1 MVETLKNR
9 FKGPE
14 DFYLPVAVIY
24 FFLNC
29 LFLPEGLQYTTLLTP
44 FFLWWTVKNNLA
56 KPYFIFVAITSI
68 YAIIH
73 FKLGV
78 QPYYYLRSWFLAF
91 CSFIFAITVHNY
103 LKKDSSPEGLLTK
116 IGMYNLVIIPLALAA
131 LLVHPLNEYFWYY
144 KPISPGIQSFPRLK
158 MFTYEA
164 SYYSLLFMP
173 VFLFFILKVMFG
185 KPVNPWLAF
194 AIVVIPLAL
203 SLSFGV
209 ILVMAITLILLL
221 ALHAKLIL
229 NSKKKR
235 QWFVFVLGLSALVA
249 ILMLFV
255 FPNNPISQR
264 CFNVFNNKDTS
275 IRGRTTDAFFLACM
289 MIKEKSNLF
298 GIGFGQIKVAG
309 HDLIINYYKYN
320 LDTQPHTIVRIPNT
334 LAETLAMFG
343 MVGLSLQIVLQVAF
357 FFTTKT
363 YCNVYRLAVFIFIFI
378 YQFTGSFFLNIAE
391 LTLWVIAFTPSFPQ
405 FNLSSLKQKVES

>member
-9 FKGPE
+9 FRNSE

-44 FFLWWTVKNNLA
+44 FFFWWTIKNNLV
-56 KPYFIFVAITSI
+56 KPYFVFIVITSI

-91 CSFIFAITVHNY
+91 CSFTFAITLHNY
-103 LKKDSSPEGLLTK
+103 LKKDDAPEGLLTK
-116 IGMYNLVIIPLALAA
+116 IGLCNIFLVPLALAA
-131 LLVHPLNEYFWYY
+131 LLFHPLNEYFWYY

-185 KPVNPWLAF
+185 KRVNPLLAL
-194 AIVVIPLAL
+194 AVVIIPLAL

-209 ILVMAITLILLL
+209 ILVTAITLILILVF
-221 ALHAKLIL
+221 HARLIL

-235 QWFVFVLGLSALVA
+235 QWFAFLFTISGLALVL
-249 ILMLFV
+249 ILLV
-255 FPNNPISQR
+255 FPDNPIAQR
-264 CFNVFNNKDTS
+264 CFNVINYKDTS
-275 IRGRTTDAFFLACM
+275 IQGRTTDAFFLAGM
-289 MIKEKSNLF
+289 MIKEKSRLF
-298 GIGFGQIKVAG
+298 GIGFGQIKVVG

-320 LDTQPHTIVRIPNT
+320 YDTQPHTVVRIPNT

-343 MVGLSLQIVLQVAF
+343 AVGLFLQLTLQIVLF
-357 FFTTKT
+357 FKTKT
-363 YCNVYRLAVFIFIFI
+363 YSNVYRLAIFIFIFI

-405 FNLSSLKQKVES
+405 FNMNNLNKKVE